1 METFT
6 GAVFIAILIV
16 IVYVFLP
23 FLFRYSK
30 AFQRQ
35 LVFLPYNSK
44 FPAFFFSL
52 SLLCKSWWMNYAD
65 CLIVIHSTGGRH
77 RMAACQLRTTRPFR
91 SERGEQLVR
100 QHGNRRPR
108 RSLVESHK
116 RCKMNHYDLQ
126 ILACLSR
133 LKAHFTW
140 KFGRI
145 VLSGCGDQ

>member
-44 FPAFFFSL
+44 FPASFF
-52 SLLCKSWWMNYAD
+52 
-65 CLIVIHSTGGRH
+65 
-77 RMAACQLRTTRPFR
+77 
-91 SERGEQLVR
+91 
-100 QHGNRRPR
+100 
-108 RSLVESHK
+108 
-116 RCKMNHYDLQ
+116 HYLFYV
-126 ILACLSR
+126 SR
-133 LKAHFTW
+133 
-140 KFGRI
+140 
-145 VLSGCGDQ
+145 DE